1 MKRILMVLAMT
12 LGVGSAVAVDVI
24 ELPIVSQA
32 APEAVLVS
40 TSTYTNVTST
50 MTRAIELSSVLLD
63 NPTDNTA
70 VMHGH
75 VGNCTST
82 AVSTVTV
89 KGPIE
94 IAPSTNGG
102 YISLA
107 NDRCLWMVSHAAS
120 AEYLTVQGVQ
130 QKR

>member
-1 MKRILMVLAMT
+1 MKRILMVLALA
-12 LGVGSAVAVDVI
+12 LGVGSAAAVDVI
-24 ELPIVSQA
+24 ELPIVAQA

-40 TSTYTNVTST
+40 TSAYTNVTST
-50 MTRAIELSSVLLD
+50 MTRVIELSALLLD
-63 NPTDNTA
+63 NPADNTA
-70 VMHGH
+70 IMHGH
-75 VGNCTST
+75 IGNCTST

-102 YISLA
+102 YIGIAS
-107 NDRCLWMVSHAAS
+107 DRCLWMVSHAAS
-120 AEYLTVQGVQ
+120 AEYLTVQGIQ